1 VSAGGNA
8 GFRPHSSG
16 ERRHGG
22 APPTGRVSAQ
32 KETPTDIA
40 WVALGANLG
49 NRSRQLALLRDL
61 LQRDGV
67 RIDAESQERLTRAV
81 GVTNQPDFLNQVVRL
96 RSPEPWPPRR
106 WLQHTQR
113 AEYDA
118 GRRPTYR
125 WGPRRADADIL
136 LLGEDGSMRYSDADL
151 TVPHPSLPDR
161 PFFGEM
167 LAEL

>member
-1 VSAGGNA
+1 M
-8 GFRPHSSG
+8 
-16 ERRHGG
+16 G
-22 APPTGRVSAQ
+22 AAAEPR
-32 KETPTDIA
+32 TPVA

-49 NRSRQLALLRDL
+49 NRTRQLALLRDL
-61 LQRDGV
+61 LQREGV
-67 RIDAESQERLTRAV
+67 RIEAASAERLTRPV

-96 RSPEPWPPRR
+96 RSPEPWEPRR
-106 WLQHTQR
+106 WLAHTQA

-136 LLGEDGSMRYSDADL
+136 LLGEDGSVLYSDDAI

-161 PFFGEM
+161 PFFIDM
-167 LAEL
+167 LRELNPSLRGFQPRDGASPPGHAPSRG

>member
-1 VSAGGNA
+1 M
-8 GFRPHSSG
+8 
-16 ERRHGG
+16 
-22 APPTGRVSAQ
+22 
-32 KETPTDIA
+32 
-40 WVALGANLG
+40 ALGANLG
-49 NRSRQLALLRDL
+49 NRTRQLALLREL

-67 RIDAESQERLTRAV
+67 VVEAASEERLTRAV

-96 RSPEPWPPRR
+96 RSASPWTPRR
-106 WLQHTQR
+106 WLEHTQR
-113 AEYDA
+113 AEWDA

-136 LLGEDGSMRYSDADL
+136 LLGEDGSLAFSDAAL

-167 LAEL
+167 IASLDKNRPSRDDIAASGSEAPAGSS